1 MDGYNKNKIGT
12 TTLVKTLGTLT
23 QQLVKMTHFLTPPPP
38 PRPPPSSVLTLWLH
52 IFFNTINIAKGRRGQ
67 QQQAL
72 IAFITDKICC

>member
-23 QQLVKMTHFLTPPPP
+23 QQLVKMTHFLSPPVPPPP
-38 PRPPPSSVLTLWLH
+38 QFSVDVMASHLFQHNQHCL
-52 IFFNTINIAKGRRGQ
+52 GEGGQ